1 MLLLAVLLFGDSSHV
16 VQLAVSPQES
26 VSVTVAGAGAGEPVV
41 LVPGLFGSAFGYRH
55 LIPLLVGAGYQA
67 IVFEPLGVGTSAR
80 PERADYSLSAQA
92 ERLATVLDTLRV
104 RQAVIIGHD
113 IGAAIA
119 FRLAY
124 RRPDLVRAIVSL
136 EGGPAEAAATPGFRR
151 AMRFAPWIK
160 MFGGYGR
167 VRREIRRS
175 LVASSGD
182 TSWVSDAV
190 VDGYTTG
197 AAHNFD
203 GTLKAYVRMAHAREP
218 ERLVPH
224 LAEILCPV
232 RLVVGSA
239 PHSGG
244 IPAAEVRVLAARLPA
259 FTVDTVSGAGHFLYE
274 EQPQAVFAAIERA
287 ETAPARLP
295 K

>member
-119 FRLAY
+119 LRLAY

-151 AMRFAPWIK
+151 AMQLAPWIK
-160 MFGGYGR
+160 LFGGMGL
-167 VRREIRRS
+167 IRKKIRKN
-175 LVASSGD
+175 LIEASGD
-182 TSWVSDAV
+182 ASWVSDEV
-190 VDGYTTG
+190 VDGYTAG
-197 AAHNFD
+197 AGRDLD
-203 GTLKAYVRMAHAREP
+203 GTLKAYIGMARARER
-218 ERLVPH
+218 ERLRPH
-224 LAEILCPV
+224 LAQIACPV
-232 RLVVGSA
+232 LLLLGGA
-239 PHSGG
+239 PHKGG
-244 IPAAEVRVLAARLPA
+244 PPPAEVTLLAQSLPA
-259 FTVDTVSGAGHFLYE
+259 FTADTVPGAGSFLQE
-274 EQPQAVFAAIERA
+274 EQPGAVVAAVRRL
-287 ETAPARLP
+287 APPLASAAP
-295 K
+295 

>member
-16 VQLAVSPQES
+16 VQLAVSPHES
-26 VSVTVAGAGAGEPVV
+26 VSVTVAGAGAPVV
-41 LVPGLFGSAFGYRH
+41 LVPGLFGSAVGYRH

-92 ERLATVLDTLRV
+92 ERLAAVLDTLRV

-113 IGAAIA
+113 LGAAIA

-136 EGGPAEAAATPGFRR
+136 EGGPAEGAATPGFRR

-167 VRREIRRS
+167 VRREVRRS

-182 TSWVSDAV
+182 TSWVSDTV

-203 GTLKAYVRMAHAREP
+203 GTLKAYVRMARAREP
-218 ERLVPH
+218 ERLPAH
-224 LAEILCPV
+224 LAAILSAL

-244 IPAAEVRVLAARLPA
+244 IPAAEVRVLAARLPV
-259 FTVDTVSGAGHFLYE
+259 FTADTGAGAGHFLLE
-274 EQPQAVFAAIERA
+274 EQAQARLAATDRA
-287 ETAPARLP
+287 ETAPAPRP